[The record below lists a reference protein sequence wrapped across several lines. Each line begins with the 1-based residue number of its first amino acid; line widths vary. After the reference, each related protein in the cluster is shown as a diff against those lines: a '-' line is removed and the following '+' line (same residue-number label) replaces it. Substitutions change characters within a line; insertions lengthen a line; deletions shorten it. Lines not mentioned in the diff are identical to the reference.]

1 MITAQFDTALFNKQI
16 NNVIDYSIGFIDGVN
31 KGRAKFL
38 QNFGLKTIEM
48 LKQYV
53 DASARV
59 NPSLLHHVYEW
70 DKAGSPDSRLF
81 DVNYTITGNGLS
93 FNSNF
98 RQSRTIK
105 DGSRTPFYD
114 KARIMEDG
122 IAVTIRPRKAK
133 VLAFEDNGE
142 QVFTKG
148 PVTVNNPGG
157 NTKGQFENVFNSFFN
172 VYFTQAFMKSSG
184 IQEYLENP
192 QVFKD
197 SIKAGAVGRSK
208 GLTAGYNWISKAGVE
223 S

>member
-1 MITAQFDTALFNKQI
+1 
-16 NNVIDYSIGFIDGVN
+16 
-31 KGRAKFL
+31 
-38 QNFGLKTIEM
+38 M

-105 DGSRTPFYD
+105 VGSRTPFYD

-133 VLAFEDNGE
+133 VLAFEDSGE

-172 VYFTQAFMKSSG
+172 VYFTQ
-184 IQEYLENP
+184 
-192 QVFKD
+192 
-197 SIKAGAVGRSK
+197 
-208 GLTAGYNWISKAGVE
+208 GV
-223 S
+223 